1 MMAGWHDETL
11 TWWQNSPWTF
21 VRNSEVVKLKLPLVI
36 DRNRNMLVGG
46 MEYPDDLHL
55 IFYQVGPGPRQG
67 GSFEKNKTT
76 IGRRWPIGKLL
87 TCRSNEVLKLWGPST
102 NEQIIVEMPMKCHE
116 SIHAQLLEWIN
127 EQMPMNRWVHEP
139 MNRWISEPMK
149 TMNQSINQSMNQRIS
164 KSTNQG
170 INEAMSPWIHEPT
183 NQRIDEPVTHWIN
196 EPTNQLHNETM
207 NRWINKSLNQWINES
222 AIFGRQLSQINARIR
237 RNTDR
242 SHNTKKYRVSRPR
255 VFSPVKSHASELLR
269 FPATWWWVV
278 DMMMWLT
285 WWCGC

>member
-102 NEQIIVEMPMKCHE
+102 NEQIVNSRWDANEMPWKHPCTTAWMNQWTNANEPMSSWANESMNQWTDEDDE
-116 SIHAQLLEWIN
+116 SI
-127 EQMPMNRWVHEP
+127 
-139 MNRWISEPMK
+139 
-149 TMNQSINQSMNQRIS
+149 NQSINEPKNQ
-164 KSTNQG
+164 
-170 INEAMSPWIHEPT
+170 
-183 NQRIDEPVTHWIN
+183 
-196 EPTNQLHNETM
+196 
-207 NRWINKSLNQWINES
+207 
-222 AIFGRQLSQINARIR
+222 
-237 RNTDR
+237 
-242 SHNTKKYRVSRPR
+242 
-255 VFSPVKSHASELLR
+255 
-269 FPATWWWVV
+269 
-278 DMMMWLT
+278 
-285 WWCGC
+285 

>member
-1 MMAGWHDETL
+1 
-11 TWWQNSPWTF
+11 
-21 VRNSEVVKLKLPLVI
+21 
-36 DRNRNMLVGG
+36 
-46 MEYPDDLHL
+46 
-55 IFYQVGPGPRQG
+55 
-67 GSFEKNKTT
+67 
-76 IGRRWPIGKLL
+76 
-87 TCRSNEVLKLWGPST
+87 
-102 NEQIIVEMPMKCHE
+102 MKCHE
-116 SIHAQLLEWIN
+116 SIHAQPLEWIN
-127 EQMPMNRWVHEP
+127 EEMPMNRWVHEP

-183 NQRIDEPVTHWIN
+183 NQRINEPVTHWIN

-242 SHNTKKYRVSRPR
+242 SHNTKKIQGFAPKS
-255 VFSPVKSHASELLR
+255 VFTREITR
-269 FPATWWWVV
+269 FRTVTLPSYLMMGGWHDDVV
-278 DMMMWLT
+278 DMMVWMLT
-285 WWCGC
+285 MTIERILEVF